1 MTHRFNPDALRG
13 WIIAA
18 AVMSAT
24 ATPTLVLAQQ
34 SRSTGGS
41 TDTVTVVA
49 GPRYDKPALYRSL
62 FGGSYREL
70 WLTPIR
76 VPVLNLRTFDG
87 GLVADELGG
96 GNATLSLRLD
106 SEDGSRYV
114 FRTVDKEPKVL
125 PPVAQ
130 GGFPRDVAR
139 DRTAST
145 HPAAN
150 LAHAPFYAAVGVIH
164 DDDAQLFVLP
174 DDERLGEWR
183 ELMAGRLG
191 VLTSFP
197 GKKPQQMAEYGGAI
211 EIAESDSV
219 LQLLNQDPRERVEPT
234 QYILARFMDMLLN
247 NWDRHPG
254 NWEWARLSQG
264 GAWQPISRDM
274 DNVFVSQDGFLPGLA
289 KAASPKILTFDST
302 FPAMSSLIY
311 KGGILDR
318 RILMGTSRAV
328 FDSMARIARS
338 RITDAVI
345 AASMARMPV
354 EYASSHPELMAKLR
368 MRRDSIP
375 AVAERWY
382 LWINRVAD
390 IHATDAADRA
400 TVTRLDP
407 NTVAVR
413 LEGSDG
419 RSYFDRRFD
428 TRETSEIRLYLHG
441 GDDRATVV
449 GDVPSSLPVR
459 IIGGNGNN
467 QMVDSSRVGGQTGA
481 ARLYDVGPTDDVE
494 YGVDTVWNRRALVSG
509 GRIPGRD
516 YGRGIMPIVGL
527 GTNRDHGITPKL
539 GMAWYTYGFRKE
551 PYASRVALD
560 GRYSFRNEGF
570 AFALN
575 VDRRVEDSRLHYTL
589 LARMSQIDLLNYH
602 GLGNSTPPSP
612 GVAVGDQAERNT
624 LYSVNQD
631 QWVLHPTVA
640 YALGEKSDL
649 SLGPVMQYSINN
661 GTPGGF
667 LETTAPYGSGEFGQ
681 AGLRASLTH
690 DTRDRSSHPRSG
702 LLLEARGDYFP
713 AVWDVQDPFSAVRA
727 TAGVYVTLP
736 VPLKP
741 YLGLR
746 VIGQKVFGEFPFHE
760 AAFIGGRGGVRSL
773 DLQRFAGDAAL
784 TGKLEL
790 RVPVVTV
797 NFILPIEMGVFAAQE
812 IGRVYVD
819 GASPGGWHDTFGA
832 GLWLAFQDISIS
844 FRFVEKNE
852 VLRDAE
858 PALSIGAS
866 VGIP

>member
-1 MTHRFNPDALRG
+1 MSHPDFRTYRGRCVAALFLFCFSALHG
-13 WIIAA
+13 S
-18 AVMSAT
+18 VM
-24 ATPTLVLAQQ
+24 AQGASGAQ
-34 SRSTGGS
+34 RTSDS
-41 TDTVTVVA
+41 VTVVA
-49 GPRYDKPALYRSL
+49 GPSYAKPALYRWL

-183 ELMAGRLG
+183 EQMAGRLG

-219 LQLLNQDPRERVEPT
+219 LQLLNRDPAERVEPT

-254 NWEWARLSQG
+254 NWEWARLARG

-302 FPAMSSLIY
+302 FPSMSSLIY

-328 FDSMARIARS
+328 FDSMASFARS

-354 EYASSHPELMAKLR
+354 EYASSHPGLSAKLR
-368 MRRDSIP
+368 ARRDSIP
-375 AVAERWY
+375 AVAARWY
-382 LWINRVAD
+382 QWINRVAD
-390 IHATDAADRA
+390 IHATDADDRA
-400 TVTRLDP
+400 TVTWVDAQH
-407 NTVAVR
+407 VDVR
-413 LEGSDG
+413 IDRPDG
-419 RSYFDRRFD
+419 TPYLTRRFD
-428 TRETSEIRLYLHG
+428 AAETQEIRIYLHG
-441 GDDRATVV
+441 GNDQATVV
-449 GDVPSSLPVR
+449 GTGPAAIPVR

-467 QMVDSSRVGGQTGA
+467 DLRDASGL
-481 ARLYDVGPTDDVE
+481 ARLYDAGAVTDVT

-516 YGRGIMPIVGL
+516 YGGGMMPIVGL
-527 GTNRDHGITPKL
+527 GANRDQGITPKL
-539 GMAWYTYGFRKE
+539 GMSWYTYGFRKE
-551 PYASRVALD
+551 PYASRIAVD
-560 GRYSFRNEGF
+560 GRYSFRNDGW

-575 VDRRVEDSRLHYTL
+575 IDRRVADSRLHYTL
-589 LARMSQIDLLNYH
+589 LARMSQIDLLNFH
-602 GLGNSTPPSP
+602 GLGNSTPQSP
-612 GVAVGDQAERNT
+612 GVPLGERAERNT
-624 LYSVNQD
+624 FYSVDQD

-640 YALGEKSDL
+640 YSLGEKSDL
-649 SLGPVMQYSINN
+649 SIGPVVQYSIND

-702 LLLEARGDYFP
+702 LILDARGDYFP
-713 AVWDVQDPFSAVRA
+713 ALWDVQEPFSAVRA
-727 TAGVYVTLP
+727 TGGVYVTLP
-736 VPLKP
+736 VPFKP

-746 VIGQKVFGEFPFHE
+746 VIGQRVFGEFPFHE
-760 AAFIGGRGGVRSL
+760 AAFIGGRGGVRFL
-773 DLQRFAGDAAL
+773 DPHRYAGDASL
-784 TGKLEL
+784 TAKLDL
-790 RVPVVTV
+790 RIPVVTV
-797 NFILPIEMGVFAAQE
+797 SFILPIEVGLFAAQE
-812 IGRVYVD
+812 VGRVYVD
-819 GASPGGWHDTFGA
+819 GASPGGWHKTFGA
-832 GLWLAFQDISIS
+832 GLWLAFQDISVS
-844 FRFVEKNE
+844 FRFIEENE
-852 VLRDAE
+852 VAGDEQPVFR
-858 PALSIGAS
+858 IGTS